1 MAINAD
7 TLKRMVPITLFNRGQ
22 ATKIF
27 DRVKAEGQLVVLR
40 NNTPEAI
47 ILSPD
52 EFTRMTETVEDYRLL
67 LLAQQ
72 RLANNNEANAISEA
86 EVMRDLGIT
95 EADLE
100 GAGDVEIE

>member
-27 DRVKAEGQLVVLR
+27 DRVKSEGQLVVLR

-52 EFTRMTETVEDYRLL
+52 EFTRMAETVEDYRLL

-86 EVMRDLGIT
+86 EVMRSLGIT

-100 GAGDVEIE
+100 SAGDVEIE